1 MLFQVSVDKD
11 KFDIIRIWALGKEKP
26 KASLPF
32 YSKLMFW
39 KKSVPKDSGP
49 AYYKRVVVAIRLKG
63 NQKLLLKAFKEVPIN
78 NLEMLI
84 PDGRIM
90 ISKFDKSL
98 LAVSAFFALSS
109 VLAKGVTIL
118 AHLHVDWLLTI
129 TLVTGFVGIRALTVY
144 KNRRNAYL
152 ADLNR
157 LLYFKNVANNRGLLA
172 LLVDRAEDESFK
184 EALLT
189 YTFLLSNRTPS
200 TRWASSQTQYS
211 TELGIV

>member
-1 MLFQVSVDKD
+1 
-11 KFDIIRIWALGKEKP
+11 
-26 KASLPF
+26 
-32 YSKLMFW
+32 
-39 KKSVPKDSGP
+39 
-49 AYYKRVVVAIRLKG
+49 
-63 NQKLLLKAFKEVPIN
+63 
-78 NLEMLI
+78 
-84 PDGRIM
+84 
-90 ISKFDKSL
+90 
-98 LAVSAFFALSS
+98 
-109 VLAKGVTIL
+109 
-118 AHLHVDWLLTI
+118 LLTI

-200 TRWASSQTQYS
+200 TRWASSQRPD
-211 TELGIV
+211 LN